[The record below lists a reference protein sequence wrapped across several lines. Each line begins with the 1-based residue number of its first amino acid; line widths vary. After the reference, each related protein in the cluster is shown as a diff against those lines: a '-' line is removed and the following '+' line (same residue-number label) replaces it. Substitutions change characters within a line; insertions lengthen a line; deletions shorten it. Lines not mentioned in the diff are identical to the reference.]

1 MGGDPRAVAGLKRGD
16 IHAARFGRARGSVQ
30 AGDQP
35 AVVLQAHGLAH
46 WSTVLVAPLSSS
58 AQRSSFRPP
67 VEVRGNESL
76 VLADQIQP
84 LDAGRLGRRIGT
96 LSADEMI
103 EVEQA
108 VRKVLGLA

>member
-1 MGGDPRAVAGLKRGD
+1 MAGLKRGD
-16 IHAARFGRARGSVQ
+16 IHAARFGRARGAVR
-30 AGDQP
+30 AGDRP
-35 AVVLQAHGLAH
+35 AVVLQAHGMAH

-58 AQRSSFRPP
+58 AQGSSFRPP
-67 VEVRGNESL
+67 VDVRGRETL

-84 LDAGRLGRRIGT
+84 LDSARLGKRIGT